1 MSDSLRRRHGLEF
14 FLRSLDQT
22 DTDRVGVHAH
32 ILDGVAHINLR
43 GHGEDVEFLNGVEK
57 TLGQPLPLAPNT
69 VSNGEHH
76 VYWLGPDEW
85 LIVST
90 ANDASVIVASLQDA
104 LIKQHVSINDISGG
118 QVTLRLQGTDVRE
131 TLSKGCTIDLHVDA
145 FRPGE
150 CAQSGLAKAG
160 ALIGCFDGPNTL
172 ELIVRR
178 SFADYLARWLQ
189 HAARD
194 SGIEFRQI

>member
-14 FLRSLDQT
+14 FLGSLKQADTDQT
-22 DTDRVGVHAH
+22 GVHAH
-32 ILDGVAHINLR
+32 ILDDVMHINLR
-43 GHGEDVEFLNGVEK
+43 GDGEDAEFLSGVES
-57 TLGQPLPLAPNT
+57 TLGQPLPTAPNT

-90 ANDASVIVASLQDA
+90 ANSAAGLVTGLQDA
-104 LIKQHVSINDISGG
+104 LNSQHVSINDISGG
-118 QVTLRLQGTDVRE
+118 QVTIRLEGDNVRDA
-131 TLSKGCTIDLHVDA
+131 LSKGCPIDFHADV
-145 FRPGE
+145 FGPGD

-160 ALIGCFDGPNTL
+160 ALIACFDRPNTF

-178 SFADYLARWLQ
+178 SFADYLVRWLQ

-194 SGIEFRQI
+194 VGIEFR

>member
-1 MSDSLRRRHGLEF
+1 MSDSLRRQHGLEV
-14 FLRSLDQT
+14 FLRSLKQS
-22 DTDRVGVHAH
+22 DTDQIGVHAH
-32 ILDGVAHINLR
+32 ILEGVAHINLR
-43 GHGEDVEFLNGVEK
+43 GDGDDDEFLDGVEH

-85 LIVST
+85 LIVSS
-90 ANDASVIVASLQDA
+90 ANDAFGLAAGLQDA
-104 LIKQHVSINDISGG
+104 LSNQHVSINDISGG
-118 QVTLRLQGTDVRE
+118 QVTLQLQGGKVRE

-145 FRPGE
+145 FRPGD

-160 ALIGCFDGPNTL
+160 ALIGCFDSTNSL
-172 ELIVRR
+172 ELSVRR

-194 SGIEFRQI
+194 SGIEFR

>member
-14 FLRSLDQT
+14 FLRSPKQA
-22 DTDRVGVHAH
+22 DTDRIGVHAH
-32 ILDGVAHINLR
+32 ILNDVVHINLR
-43 GHGEDVEFLNGVEK
+43 GDGEDVEFLSGVESA
-57 TLGQPLPLAPNT
+57 LGQSLPTAPNT

-90 ANDASVIVASLQDA
+90 ANNAAGLVTGLQDA
-104 LIKQHVSINDISGG
+104 LNHQHVSINDISGG
-118 QVTLRLQGTDVRE
+118 QVTVQLEGDNVRDA
-131 TLSKGCTIDLHVDA
+131 LSKGCPIDFHANV
-145 FRPGE
+145 FGPGN

-160 ALIGCFDGPNTL
+160 VLIGCFDRPNTF

-194 SGIEFRQI
+194 SGIEFH